1 MEGKMDRRKFDRL
14 NLKSQV
20 EYINKRLSFGESLR
34 KICDNIGIQRKTIR
48 IRFKK
53 INYEFSKEENKYIFN
68 TKVLQDQ
75 KEYNNKEEYKCN
87 TMVIQNESD
96 NKIDLQIKDIE
107 YKDNISVLD
116 DKTENYNNT
125 IVLKDNIK
133 EDLFKI
139 IEAKEE
145 LFKIIDWFKKQQFE
159 DNLIEVPELRI
170 DREKFKGEIK
180 ITTIRVYSEIKDK
193 FQEFIRKFP
202 EYKSQDMYTQ
212 ALLEFMIKYE
222 KL

>member
-1 MEGKMDRRKFDRL
+1 MDRRKFDRL

-75 KEYNNKEEYKCN
+75 KEDNNKEEYKCN

>member
-1 MEGKMDRRKFDRL
+1 MDRKKFDKL

-53 INYEFSKEENKYIFN
+53 INYEFSKEKNKYIFN

-75 KEYNNKEEYKCN
+75 KEDNNKEEYKCN
-87 TMVIQNESD
+87 TMVIQNQSK
-96 NKIDLQIKDIE
+96 NKSELKIKDIE

-116 DKTENYNNT
+116 DKSENYNNT
-125 IVLKDNIK
+125 IVLKDNLK

-139 IEAKEE
+139 IDAKEE
-145 LFKIIDWFKKQQFE
+145 LFKIIDWFKKQQFQ

-180 ITTIRVYSEIKDK
+180 ITTIRVYSEIKDR

-222 KL
+222 NL

>member
-1 MEGKMDRRKFDRL
+1 MEGKMDRKKFDRL

-75 KEYNNKEEYKCN
+75 KEDNNKEEYKCN

-180 ITTIRVYSEIKDK
+180 ITTIRVYSEIKDR

>member
-1 MEGKMDRRKFDRL
+1 MEGKMDRKKFDRL

-75 KEYNNKEEYKCN
+75 KEDNNKEEYKCN

>member
-1 MEGKMDRRKFDRL
+1 MDRKKFDRL

-75 KEYNNKEEYKCN
+75 KEDNNKEEYKCN

-180 ITTIRVYSEIKDK
+180 ITTIRVYSEIKDR